1 MNYCHRFSYYA
12 KSVCFFALASSFFL
26 QAFAAENKTKFHSPP
41 SAKLFYFIKADIKGL
56 NIEGSGLIEWDKSAE
71 KYSIN
76 SETRTPLTG
85 ILIAE
90 KSEGLIE
97 STGLVSEIFSIKRFR
112 KELITTRLDR
122 KNRQIHYQSNA
133 TPSTLE
139 GSEQDRLSVVWQ
151 LLSLARTTPTK
162 FSAGS
167 KHKLLVVGSH
177 DSDAWIFEV
186 KKTQRIQTGLGEVD
200 AIPIN
205 RIASENPD
213 AQSIEIWLAPSLDWY
228 PVKIRISEK
237 NGDYVE
243 QSLEKIEKK

>member
-12 KSVCFFALASSFFL
+12 KLVFFSALASCFFL
-26 QAFAAENKTKFHSPP
+26 QAFAVENKTKIHHPT
-41 SAKLFYFIKADIKGL
+41 SAKLFYFIRADIKGL
-56 NIEGSGLIEWDKSAE
+56 NIEGSGLIEWDKSVE

-97 STGLVSEIFSIKRFR
+97 STGLAPEIFSIKRFR
-112 KELITTRLDR
+112 KELITTRFDR
-122 KNRQIHYQSNA
+122 KNRQIHYQGNA

-167 KHKLLVVGSH
+167 KHKFLVLGSH

-205 RIASENPD
+205 RLASENPD

>member
-12 KSVCFFALASSFFL
+12 KLVFFFALASCFFL
-26 QAFAAENKTKFHSPP
+26 QAFAVENKTKIHHPP
-41 SAKLFYFIKADIKGL
+41 SAKLFYFIRADIKGL
-56 NIEGSGLIEWDKSAE
+56 NIEGSGLIEWDKSVE

-97 STGLVSEIFSIKRFR
+97 STGLAPEIFSIKRFR

-122 KNRQIHYQSNA
+122 KNRQIHYQGNA

-167 KHKLLVVGSH
+167 KHKFLVVGSH

-205 RIASENPD
+205 RLASENPD